1 MNKPKIRFKGFE
13 GEWKEKA
20 LGDVVDEFKYGI
32 NAAAVSYDGENKYL
46 RITDIDEGSRAFI
59 KDELASPDADLSSCN
74 EYIMQDGDIVIA
86 RTGASVGKS
95 YIYHP
100 IDGKV
105 YFAGFLIRARVN
117 KNVDR
122 EFVFQNTLTDGF
134 KKYIRF
140 VSQRSGQPGVNAE
153 ELKSYLMNLPASLPE
168 QRALASYF
176 TSLDAQIAASTS
188 RFSSLKQIKA
198 ASLLNMFPQKGETVP
213 RVRFKGFQREWK
225 EMQFGVAFEYQ
236 RNNSLSRAELS
247 DEGIVA
253 NIHYGDVLIKYG
265 DCLDVS
271 KDVLT
276 YVKDKKIGM
285 ALYKKGALRNG
296 DVIFAD
302 AAEDNTV
309 GKCTEVICEENVCI
323 VSGLH
328 TIACRPQVEVV
339 ERYLGCSLNSPSFH
353 NQLLPHIQGTKI
365 SSISKNALS
374 STSIFL
380 PSLPE
385 QRAIASYFTALDAQI
400 TLHRERLEKLKQIK
414 AACLEKMFA

>member
-95 YIYHP
+95 YIYRP

-168 QRALASYF
+168 QRAIASYF
-176 TSLDAQIAASTS
+176 TALDTQIAASTS
-188 RFSSLKQIKA
+188 RLSSLKQIKA

-213 RVRFKGFQREWK
+213 RVRFKGFQGEWK
-225 EMQFGVAFEYQ
+225 ERKLGEVFSERVE
-236 RNNSLSRAELS
+236 NNINGQLLSVTLNKGIIRASENGKLDNSNS
-247 DEGIVA
+247 DKSKYKVVNINDIAYNSMRMWQGASGCSKYEGIVSPA
-253 NIHYGDVLIKYG
+253 YTVITPKEDIDSSFFSYLFKTDIAINKFRLHSQGLTSDNWNLKYPAFSKIDVY
-265 DCLDVS
+265 CPLD
-271 KDVLT
+271 
-276 YVKDKKIGM
+276 
-285 ALYKKGALRNG
+285 
-296 DVIFAD
+296 IF
-302 AAEDNTV
+302 
-309 GKCTEVICEENVCI
+309 
-323 VSGLH
+323 
-328 TIACRPQVEVV
+328 
-339 ERYLGCSLNSPSFH
+339 
-353 NQLLPHIQGTKI
+353 
-365 SSISKNALS
+365 
-374 STSIFL
+374 
-380 PSLPE
+380 E

-400 TLHRERLEKLKQIK
+400 TLQRERLEKLKQIK
-414 AACLEKMFA
+414 AACLERMFA

>member
-1 MNKPKIRFKGFE
+1 
-13 GEWKEKA
+13 
-20 LGDVVDEFKYGI
+20 
-32 NAAAVSYDGENKYL
+32 
-46 RITDIDEGSRAFI
+46 
-59 KDELASPDADLSSCN
+59 
-74 EYIMQDGDIVIA
+74 
-86 RTGASVGKS
+86 
-95 YIYHP
+95 
-100 IDGKV
+100 
-105 YFAGFLIRARVN
+105 
-117 KNVDR
+117 
-122 EFVFQNTLTDGF
+122 
-134 KKYIRF
+134 
-140 VSQRSGQPGVNAE
+140 
-153 ELKSYLMNLPASLPE
+153 
-168 QRALASYF
+168 
-176 TSLDAQIAASTS
+176 
-188 RFSSLKQIKA
+188 
-198 ASLLNMFPQKGETVP
+198 
-213 RVRFKGFQREWK
+213 
-225 EMQFGVAFEYQ
+225 MQFEVAFEYQ

-265 DCLDVS
+265 ECLDVS

-276 YVKDKKIGM
+276 YVKDKKISM

-328 TIACRPQVEVV
+328 TIACRPQVEIV
-339 ERYLGCSLNSPSFH
+339 ERYLGYSLNSPSFH

-374 STSIFL
+374 STSISLPSLPEQRAIASYFTSLDAQIAASTSRLSSLKQIKAASLLNMFPQKGETVPRVRFKGFQGEWKEVKLSSIAIFSKGQGYSKSDLRENGHPIILYGRMYTKYQFAINEVDTFSNLKGAYVLSEGNEIIMPASGETSEDIACASAVLAKGIILGGDLNIVRFDLKKYSTPFL
-380 PSLPE
+380 ALTITYSKTHYDLSKCAQGKSVVHLHNEAISKTVVSIPSLPE

>member
-188 RFSSLKQIKA
+188 RLSSLKQIKA

-213 RVRFKGFQREWK
+213 RVRFKGFQGEWK
-225 EMQFGVAFEYQ
+225 KVKIGDVAPLTGGFAFQSGQFKTSGVPII
-236 RNNSLSRAELS
+236 RISNILSS
-247 DEGIVA
+247 GIVGGDFVYY
-253 NIHYGDVLIKYG
+253 NEFKGDSEFRLYKGDVVIAMSGATTGKVATFEANDFGYQNQRVGKFSRTNLVNYELLSKLVSAPNFLKKIISK
-265 DCLDVS
+265 LTSSAQPNASS
-271 KDVLT
+271 KDIDSIDLV
-276 YVKDKKIGM
+276 VP
-285 ALYKKGALRNG
+285 
-296 DVIFAD
+296 
-302 AAEDNTV
+302 EE
-309 GKCTEVICEENVCI
+309 TE
-323 VSGLH
+323 
-328 TIACRPQVEVV
+328 
-339 ERYLGCSLNSPSFH
+339 
-353 NQLLPHIQGTKI
+353 
-365 SSISKNALS
+365 
-374 STSIFL
+374 
-380 PSLPE
+380 E

>member
-59 KDELASPDADLSSCN
+59 KDVLASPDADLSSCN

-188 RFSSLKQIKA
+188 RLSSLKQIKA

-213 RVRFKGFQREWK
+213 RVRFKGFQGEWK
-225 EMQFGVAFEYQ
+225 ERKLGEVFSERVE
-236 RNNSLSRAELS
+236 NNINGQLLSVTLNKGIIRASENGKLDNSNS
-247 DEGIVA
+247 DKSKYKVVNINDIAYNSMRMWQGASGCSKYEGIVSPA
-253 NIHYGDVLIKYG
+253 YTVITPKEDIDSSFFSYLFKTDIAINKFRLHSQGLTSDNWNLKYPAFSKIDVY
-265 DCLDVS
+265 CPLD
-271 KDVLT
+271 
-276 YVKDKKIGM
+276 
-285 ALYKKGALRNG
+285 
-296 DVIFAD
+296 IF
-302 AAEDNTV
+302 
-309 GKCTEVICEENVCI
+309 
-323 VSGLH
+323 
-328 TIACRPQVEVV
+328 
-339 ERYLGCSLNSPSFH
+339 
-353 NQLLPHIQGTKI
+353 
-365 SSISKNALS
+365 
-374 STSIFL
+374 
-380 PSLPE
+380 E

-400 TLHRERLEKLKQIK
+400 TLQRERLEKLKQIK

>member
-59 KDELASPDADLSSCN
+59 KDVLASPDADLSSCN

-188 RFSSLKQIKA
+188 RLSSLKQIKA

-213 RVRFKGFQREWK
+213 RVRFKGFQGEWK
-225 EMQFGVAFEYQ
+225 KVKIGDVAPLTGGFAFQSGQFKTSGVPII
-236 RNNSLSRAELS
+236 RISNILSS
-247 DEGIVA
+247 GIVGGDFVYY
-253 NIHYGDVLIKYG
+253 NEFKGDSEFRLYKGDVVIAMSGATTGKVATFEANDFGYQNQRVGKFSRTNLVNYELLSKLVSAPNFQKKIISK
-265 DCLDVS
+265 LTSSAQPNASS
-271 KDVLT
+271 KDIDSIDLV
-276 YVKDKKIGM
+276 VP
-285 ALYKKGALRNG
+285 
-296 DVIFAD
+296 
-302 AAEDNTV
+302 EE
-309 GKCTEVICEENVCI
+309 TE
-323 VSGLH
+323 
-328 TIACRPQVEVV
+328 
-339 ERYLGCSLNSPSFH
+339 
-353 NQLLPHIQGTKI
+353 
-365 SSISKNALS
+365 
-374 STSIFL
+374 
-380 PSLPE
+380 E

>member
-13 GEWKEKA
+13 GEWKE
-20 LGDVVDEFKYGI
+20 
-32 NAAAVSYDGENKYL
+32 
-46 RITDIDEGSRAFI
+46 
-59 KDELASPDADLSSCN
+59 
-74 EYIMQDGDIVIA
+74 
-86 RTGASVGKS
+86 
-95 YIYHP
+95 
-100 IDGKV
+100 
-105 YFAGFLIRARVN
+105 
-117 KNVDR
+117 
-122 EFVFQNTLTDGF
+122 
-134 KKYIRF
+134 
-140 VSQRSGQPGVNAE
+140 
-153 ELKSYLMNLPASLPE
+153 
-168 QRALASYF
+168 
-176 TSLDAQIAASTS
+176 
-188 RFSSLKQIKA
+188 
-198 ASLLNMFPQKGETVP
+198 
-213 RVRFKGFQREWK
+213 
-225 EMQFGVAFEYQ
+225 MQFEVAFEYQ

-265 DCLDVS
+265 ECLDVS

-276 YVKDKKIGM
+276 YVKDKKISM
-285 ALYKKGALRNG
+285 TLYKKGALRNG

-328 TIACRPQVEVV
+328 TIACRPQVEIV
-339 ERYLGCSLNSPSFH
+339 ERYLGYSLNSPSFH

-374 STSIFL
+374 STSISL

-385 QRAIASYFTALDAQI
+385 QRAIASYFTSLDAQIAASTSRLSSLKQIKAASLLNMFPQKGETVPRVRFKGFQGEWKERKLGEIAIVNPKCDLPKSFEYVDLESVVGTEMKSHRREFRESAPSRAQRLARKGDIFYQTVRPYQKNNYLFNLDYSDYVFSSGYAQIQALKDERFLFTVVQSDYFLKQVMDNCTGTSFPSINPTLLRNLIVYDCSIDEQRAIGRYFTALDAQI

-414 AACLEKMFA
+414 AACLKKMFA

>member
-95 YIYHP
+95 YIYRP

-168 QRALASYF
+168 QRAIASYF

-188 RFSSLKQIKA
+188 RLSSLKQIKA

-213 RVRFKGFQREWK
+213 RVRFKGFQGEWK
-225 EMQFGVAFEYQ
+225 KVKIGDVAPLTGGFAFQSGQFKTSGVPII
-236 RNNSLSRAELS
+236 RISNILSS
-247 DEGIVA
+247 GIVGGDFVYY
-253 NIHYGDVLIKYG
+253 NEFKGDSEFRLYKGDVVIAM
-265 DCLDVS
+265 S
-271 KDVLT
+271 
-276 YVKDKKIGM
+276 
-285 ALYKKGALRNG
+285 GATTGKVATFEANDFGYQNQR
-296 DVIFAD
+296 
-302 AAEDNTV
+302 V
-309 GKCTEVICEENVCI
+309 GKFSRTNLVNYELLSKL
-323 VSGLH
+323 VS
-328 TIACRPQVEVV
+328 APNFQ
-339 ERYLGCSLNSPSFH
+339 
-353 NQLLPHIQGTKI
+353 K
-365 SSISKNALS
+365 K
-374 STSIFL
+374 
-380 PSLPE
+380 
-385 QRAIASYFTALDAQI
+385 
-400 TLHRERLEKLKQIK
+400 
-414 AACLEKMFA
+414 

>member
-95 YIYHP
+95 YIYRP

-188 RFSSLKQIKA
+188 RLSSLKQIKA
-198 ASLLNMFPQKGETVP
+198 ASLLNMFPQKGEMVP
-213 RVRFKGFQREWK
+213 RVRFKGFQGEWK
-225 EMQFGVAFEYQ
+225 KVKIGDVAPLTGGFAFQSGQFKTSGVPII
-236 RNNSLSRAELS
+236 RISNILSS
-247 DEGIVA
+247 GIVGGDFVYY
-253 NIHYGDVLIKYG
+253 NEFKGDSEFRLYKGDVVIAMSGATTGKVATFEANDFGYQNQRVGKFSRTNLVNYELLSKLVSAPNFQKKIISK
-265 DCLDVS
+265 LTSSAQPNASS
-271 KDVLT
+271 KDIDSIDLV
-276 YVKDKKIGM
+276 VP
-285 ALYKKGALRNG
+285 
-296 DVIFAD
+296 
-302 AAEDNTV
+302 EE
-309 GKCTEVICEENVCI
+309 TE
-323 VSGLH
+323 
-328 TIACRPQVEVV
+328 
-339 ERYLGCSLNSPSFH
+339 
-353 NQLLPHIQGTKI
+353 
-365 SSISKNALS
+365 
-374 STSIFL
+374 
-380 PSLPE
+380 E

>member
-13 GEWKEKA
+13 GEWKE
-20 LGDVVDEFKYGI
+20 
-32 NAAAVSYDGENKYL
+32 
-46 RITDIDEGSRAFI
+46 
-59 KDELASPDADLSSCN
+59 
-74 EYIMQDGDIVIA
+74 
-86 RTGASVGKS
+86 
-95 YIYHP
+95 
-100 IDGKV
+100 
-105 YFAGFLIRARVN
+105 
-117 KNVDR
+117 
-122 EFVFQNTLTDGF
+122 
-134 KKYIRF
+134 
-140 VSQRSGQPGVNAE
+140 
-153 ELKSYLMNLPASLPE
+153 
-168 QRALASYF
+168 
-176 TSLDAQIAASTS
+176 
-188 RFSSLKQIKA
+188 
-198 ASLLNMFPQKGETVP
+198 
-213 RVRFKGFQREWK
+213 
-225 EMQFGVAFEYQ
+225 MQFEVAFEYQ

-265 DCLDVS
+265 ECLDVS

-276 YVKDKKIGM
+276 YVKDKKISM

-328 TIACRPQVEVV
+328 TIACRPQIEIV
-339 ERYLGCSLNSPSFH
+339 ERYLGYSLNSPSFH

-374 STSIFL
+374 STSISL

-385 QRAIASYFTALDAQI
+385 QRAIASYFTSLDAQIAVSTSRLSSLKQIKAASLLNMFPQKGETVPRVRFKGFQGEWKERKLGEIAIVNPKCDLPKSFEYVDLESVVGTEIKSHRREFRESAPSRAQRLARKGDIFYQTVRPYQKNNYLFNLDYSDYVFSSGYAQIQALKDERFLFTVVQSDFFLKQVMDNCTGTSFPSINPTLLRNLIVYDCSIDEQRAIGQYFTTLDAQI
-400 TLHRERLEKLKQIK
+400 TLQRERLEKLKQIK

>member
-59 KDELASPDADLSSCN
+59 KDDLASPDADLSSCN

-95 YIYHP
+95 YIYRP

-117 KNVDR
+117 KKVDR

-188 RFSSLKQIKA
+188 RLSSLKQIKA

-213 RVRFKGFQREWK
+213 RVRFKGFQGEW
-225 EMQFGVAFEYQ
+225 VRQ
-236 RNNSLSRAELS
+236 RLGDISASFSGGTPAVSVSDYYGGNIPFIRSGEIHENRTQLYITQAGLNNSSAK
-247 DEGIVA
+247 IVEKGTILYA
-253 NIHYGDVLIKYG
+253 LYGATSGDVG
-265 DCLDVS
+265 
-271 KDVLT
+271 
-276 YVKDKKIGM
+276 
-285 ALYKKGALRNG
+285 
-296 DVIFAD
+296 
-302 AAEDNTV
+302 
-309 GKCTEVICEENVCI
+309 
-323 VSGLH
+323 
-328 TIACRPQVEVV
+328 
-339 ERYLGCSLNSPSFH
+339 
-353 NQLLPHIQGTKI
+353 
-365 SSISKNALS
+365 ISKLRGAINQAILAIEPTKDIDNFFLAGFLQSYKNRIINELLQGGQGNLS
-374 STSIFL
+374 GSLVKKFL
-380 PSLPE
+380 LAIPSLPE

>member
-1 MNKPKIRFKGFE
+1 MNKPKIRFNGFE

-188 RFSSLKQIKA
+188 RLSSLKQIKA

-213 RVRFKGFQREWK
+213 RVRFKGFQGEWK
-225 EMQFGVAFEYQ
+225 DSM
-236 RNNSLSRAELS
+236 LS
-247 DEGIVA
+247 DFSYSICSGRDTAHKGIYPLYGSTGIIGTTNKPSYNGAMLLVA
-253 NIHYGDVLIKYG
+253 RVGANAGKLQIINEECG
-265 DCLDVS
+265 VS
-271 KDVLT
+271 
-276 YVKDKKIGM
+276 
-285 ALYKKGALRNG
+285 
-296 DVIFAD
+296 
-302 AAEDNTV
+302 DNTLIIKPN
-309 GKCTEVICEENVCI
+309 GNIS
-323 VSGLH
+323 VSWLYY
-328 TIACRPQVEVV
+328 
-339 ERYLGCSLNSPSFH
+339 YLVHCNLNHLVYGSGQPLITGYMLKRIPI
-353 NQLLPHIQGTKI
+353 LLG
-365 SSISKNALS
+365 SKK
-374 STSIFL
+374 
-380 PSLPE
+380 E
-385 QRAIASYFTALDAQI
+385 CDEIASYFTTLDAQI
-400 TLHRERLEKLKQIK
+400 TLQRERLEKLKQIK